1 MSARGTGLGSRSR
14 PWLPSVKA
22 ADLPVAGCKDDFDD
36 CSMIAENN
44 WCNEENFAT
53 ECFMSCKLAEESKDP
68 DCYVIEKDK
77 ICKNYPVKC
86 KKTCRLC

>member
-44 WCNEENFAT
+44 DVDAVISFERFRALKLTLFENIRVLKVYHPIQEF
-53 ECFMSCKLAEESKDP
+53 
-68 DCYVIEKDK
+68 
-77 ICKNYPVKC
+77 
-86 KKTCRLC
+86 